1 MLDRRQSF
9 RRRTLLGCRVSARK
23 LGVVADGTVRDL
35 SETGARVTLPLDA
48 LLPHTFDV
56 AVSDGPPRR
65 ARLVWIRDGAAGL
78 ALAPDLV
85 DGTPAAA
92 PGQAVA
98 TTRATATTLATATTR
113 AITMMDAAPA
123 TSLFEARLAA
133 ITARPSNQTR

>member
-9 RRRTLLGCRVSARK
+9 RRRTLLACRVSARK

-56 AVSDGPPRR
+56 VLSDGPPRR
-65 ARLVWIRDGAAGL
+65 ARLVWIRGGAAGL
-78 ALAPDLV
+78 ALGPDLA
-85 DGTPAAA
+85 DGAPAAA
-92 PGQAVA
+92 PGQGVP
-98 TTRATATTLATATTR
+98 
-113 AITMMDAAPA
+113 TMKDAAPA

-133 ITARPSNQTR
+133 VAARPSNRTH